1 MRPQR
6 DGVLSRLI
14 KKATKHNQQKE
25 FAALLGVKRS
35 AVYKW
40 NRGKAPDAYWQ
51 MQINALCKRLR
62 LPMIYKTA
70 VTRLVSSKMRRR
82 PHRRVSVSLP
92 PEPAGVPEAPDPLT
106 PPEPPPEAP

>member
-1 MRPQR
+1 MRPLR
-6 DGVLSRLI
+6 DGVLTRLI
-14 KKATKHNQQKE
+14 KKATKHNQQRE

-40 NRGKAPDAYWQ
+40 NRGKVPDAYWQ

-62 LPMIYKTA
+62 LPTVYKTTA
-70 VTRLVSSKMRRR
+70 SRLISSKMRKR
-82 PHRRVSVSLP
+82 PHRRVSVSLS
-92 PEPAGVPEAPDPLT
+92 EPAGIPEAPDPLT